1 MRLDGTQVAL
11 WVAIFA
17 GAYLVGSIPWS
28 WLVVRWRTG
37 RDVREV
43 GSGNVGATNAMR
55 AAGRR
60 AGAVAL
66 ALDVVKGVA
75 PVLAVR
81 ALGAPP
87 LVESAV
93 ATLAVIG
100 HMVPV
105 WLRFRGGKGVAT
117 AAGALGALAP
127 LAMALSLVVFVVVV
141 AWKRYVSLAS
151 LAAVCSFPL
160 FVLLLRARDG
170 DLRADAPFLVSSALV
185 PLLIVWRHRGNLR
198 RLRAG
203 TERRLGERL
212 EDGS

>member
-1 MRLDGTQVAL
+1 MRWDGTSVGL

-55 AAGRR
+55 AAGRG
-60 AGAVAL
+60 AGALAL
-66 ALDVVKGVA
+66 VLDVVKGVA

-93 ATLAVIG
+93 ATLAVVG
-100 HMVPV
+100 HMFPV

-151 LAAVCSFPL
+151 LAAAGSFPL

-170 DLRADAPFLVSSALV
+170 DLGADAPFLVSSALV

-212 EDGS
+212 GEGS